1 MSQMFEDPLE
11 KLVSPENMQ
20 RISKLVD
27 SLSTI
32 EKLTEKLNEMDRKGQ
47 LDTMLNMLDQAVE
60 VVDAVQKADL
70 INALM
75 SFGMDQ
81 IAKIQAIWPVI
92 EKLTSER
99 ALTFYQTLDVDNLLN
114 VLEKYLP
121 LVQKLTNDKTIKT
134 IESLN
139 LDSLMDSVQKLAPV
153 LNKTASLV
161 DEMEKKGQ
169 LDAMINLIQQA
180 VDLIDAVQKSDLIN
194 TLVSFGM
201 DQIAKIQAIWP
212 VIEKLTSEK
221 TIKLLESID
230 LESTINAL
238 TSLSPLFKQLTSEKV
253 IGTIS
258 QLDINSLLLLFERFT
273 YLQKTGA
280 LDRLLKV
287 MEVFSDPQVVDGLVL
302 FTQKFGVALKAWVND
317 LPSVKPVGTFG
328 LIGALNNK
336 DVGYT
341 MGALLKLAE
350 ELGKSIRQ

>member
-1 MSQMFEDPLE
+1 
-11 KLVSPENMQ
+11 
-20 RISKLVD
+20 
-27 SLSTI
+27 
-32 EKLTEKLNEMDRKGQ
+32 
-47 LDTMLNMLDQAVE
+47 
-60 VVDAVQKADL
+60 
-70 INALM
+70 
-75 SFGMDQ
+75 
-81 IAKIQAIWPVI
+81 
-92 EKLTSER
+92 
-99 ALTFYQTLDVDNLLN
+99 
-114 VLEKYLP
+114 
-121 LVQKLTNDKTIKT
+121 
-134 IESLN
+134 
-139 LDSLMDSVQKLAPV
+139 
-153 LNKTASLV
+153 
-161 DEMEKKGQ
+161 
-169 LDAMINLIQQA
+169 
-180 VDLIDAVQKSDLIN
+180 
-194 TLVSFGM
+194 M